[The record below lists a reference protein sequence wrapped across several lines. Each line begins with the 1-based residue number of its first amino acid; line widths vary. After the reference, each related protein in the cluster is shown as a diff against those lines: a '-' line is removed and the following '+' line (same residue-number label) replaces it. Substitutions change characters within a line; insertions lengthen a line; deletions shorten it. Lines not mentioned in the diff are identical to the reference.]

1 MEPSRKLSREK
12 NKKKYY
18 EEIKKNDSTDT
29 LNMKLFIIDRE
40 LTIREEFEKKD

>member
-1 MEPSRKLSREK
+1 MKKL
-12 NKKKYY
+12 
-18 EEIKKNDSTDT
+18 KNDSTDT